1 MHLTEGVKNQVLTS
15 FYALLTKF
23 FVLSST
29 GQGGQQVVKISKCP
43 DNLKESCEN
52 I

>member
-1 MHLTEGVKNQVLTS
+1 MEGVKNQVLTS

-29 GQGGQQVVKISKCP
+29 GQGGQ
-43 DNLKESCEN
+43 
-52 I
+52 